1 MVSGRSYLH
10 WIWPILLLWY
20 TIILILYY
28 IQSFNTVSYVQM
40 VRGNAIHFSPPWMHN
55 SAVIKLPCLQYHE
68 SFPLFQ
74 SNVLF
79 ISYPL
84 HPLNHLL
91 ISYAQPVLIA
101 VFYSFHLYSQ
111 QICLPWQL
119 PTLDNHAAF
128 TCFTCNH
135 IIHTKKSI
143 TSSLQ
148 KLPSIH

>member
-1 MVSGRSYLH
+1 
-10 WIWPILLLWY
+10 
-20 TIILILYY
+20 
-28 IQSFNTVSYVQM
+28 M

-68 SFPLFQ
+68 SFPLFL

-91 ISYAQPVLIA
+91 ISYAQPVVIA

-111 QICLPWQL
+111 QICLPWQP

-128 TCFTCNH
+128 TCFTCHH
-135 IIHTKKSI
+135 IIHIKNFINSYQFYI
-143 TSSLQ
+143 TLPKNGQQHYNNPFISSLD
-148 KLPSIH
+148 PFSETISILV